1 MGWLALRIGIGYILC
16 IGSTFLFFPEF
27 YIDVFEGRAAGSVP
41 FSELLATV
49 RILLAILAVWGVAD
63 ATAIVLSGSLKGA
76 GDTHFVMYFQS
87 IVAWG
92 FLVAGQLIIVL
103 VLKLNIYVSWA
114 WTLLYIII
122 LGSGFALRF
131 RSNRWKNIDLLDRR
145 ATVPPDPI
153 SKEH

>member
-1 MGWLALRIGIGYILC
+1 
-16 IGSTFLFFPEF
+16 
-27 YIDVFEGRAAGSVP
+27 
-41 FSELLATV
+41 
-49 RILLAILAVWGVAD
+49 
-63 ATAIVLSGSLKGA
+63 
-76 GDTHFVMYFQS
+76 
-87 IVAWG
+87 
-92 FLVAGQLIIVL
+92 VL